1 MKHPKIPLFLNSR
14 TSRLGVDEVNDI
26 GDKRDDDNGE
36 WREEAGDAIFEIG
49 KTLLNGGRGSNVLF
63 KNFKPEL
70 RKKLVRE
77 RRTHFAHQALYLQP
91 EENGQ

>member
-70 RKKLVRE
+70 CKK
-77 RRTHFAHQALYLQP
+77 
-91 EENGQ
+91 

>member
-36 WREEAGDAIFEIG
+36 
-49 KTLLNGGRGSNVLF
+49 
-63 KNFKPEL
+63 
-70 RKKLVRE
+70 
-77 RRTHFAHQALYLQP
+77 
-91 EENGQ
+91 